1 MTYADTFRHEIVTAR
16 KYGTADQVA
25 AIAENFFHRTDFS
38 EWSFS
43 GAPQVHGHQWTIS
56 IRCHREQKDYFIG
69 YDSHRNRWE
78 WNGGVISNARMCE
91 NLGVPISYLEG
102 ISDALLHNLE
112 HCDNLSEREKRVTNA
127 KKLISQKTSSL
138 KKRSA
143 ALAKKE
149 TELCESTSTKRAVL
163 AAVRKA
169 NKKSGEK
176 SAAVISQ
183 LKSQISAAQASSIV
197 YQNNYEDVPTP
208 FCPVPWRTGDEIPLE
223 SGIYFLWRD
232 SKIAYV
238 GQSIKLG
245 QRVTMSHDRTRDGDW
260 VSWVFVPI
268 EELDF
273 AECFYIGTTMPPDN
287 FGSRAR
293 RLQKA

>member
-1 MTYADTFRHEIVTAR
+1 MTYADDFRHEIKLAR
-16 KYGTADQVA
+16 QSGSADQVA
-25 AIAENFFHRTDFS
+25 AIAETFFSRTDFS

-43 GAPQVHGHQWTIS
+43 GAPQVTGHTWSFS
-56 IRCHREQKDYFIG
+56 IRCHRDQRIILIG
-69 YDSHRNRWE
+69 YDSRRNRWE
-78 WNGGVISNARMCE
+78 WNGGVISNAGICE

-102 ISDALLHNLE
+102 ISDALLHNLG
-112 HCDNLSEREKRVTNA
+112 HCANLSQREQRITNA
-127 KKLISQKTSSL
+127 RKLISQKTSRL

-143 ALAKKE
+143 ALTKKE
-149 TELCESTSTKRAVL
+149 EDLCESTSTQREVHK
-163 AAVRKA
+163 AVRKA

-197 YQNNYEDVPTP
+197 YQNNYEDVPAP

-238 GQSIKLG
+238 GQSVKLG
-245 QRVTMSHDRTRDGDW
+245 NRVTMSHDRTRDGDW

-273 AECFYIGTTMPPDN
+273 AECFYIGTTMPPRN

-293 RLQKA
+293 HLQKA